1 MWPWLDRLGHRF
13 PSLGR
18 HSTPSTHRCRSS
30 ARPSPPPAALQVIRL
45 SLVGAPKRDFD
56 ESLLKRPINKSG
68 SASATG
74 KQGVVALGAA
84 GKQGAAA
91 GKQSAAAGKQAAGAQ
106 GAAAG
111 KQAAG
116 AQGAAAG
123 KQAAGVQGAPA
134 GKQAAGVQGA
144 AAGKRG
150 APPTRQAAA
159 QRREAAVRP
168 SGEAEVAQQ
177 QQQGGAEGA
186 MRLVER
192 RLPPGV
198 RFGIPAMDK
207 QVGRGEPA
215 CARREGGWG
224 VCGEGTRW
232 MKVGCLKGPTRHS

>member
-177 QQQGGAEGA
+177 QQGGAEGA